1 MAVASAR
8 KRSCIQALSIKLGH
22 MRFENQGVRFIPD
35 HSFLPKNQTLDFIP
49 EDIFIPEL
57 KTISSLPEDRF
68 RCPVRA
74 LKWYLNKTKGL
85 RTSDQLFI
93 LTREPYGPASKS
105 TISRWIVET
114 ISPHA
119 SGPVRAHEVRGQ
131 STSRALFAG
140 VRIQDIIKAAAW
152 KTPSTFV
159 RCYLSDT
166 LAAETAFG
174 RAALAG
180 PSRS

>member
-1 MAVASAR
+1 P
-8 KRSCIQALSIKLGH
+8 GH
-22 MRFENQGVRFIPD
+22 MRFENQGVWFIPD
-35 HSFLPKNQTLDFIP
+35 HTFLPKNQTLDFIP
-49 EDIFIPEL
+49 GDIFIPEL
-57 KTISSLPEDRF
+57 KTFSSVPDDRL

-74 LKWYLNKTKGL
+74 LKWYLDRTKDL

-93 LTREPYGPASKS
+93 LTREPFGPASKS

-114 ISPHA
+114 ISPSA
-119 SGPVRAHEVRGQ
+119 SGPVWAHQVRGQ
-131 STSRALFAG
+131 AASRALFAG
-140 VRIQDIIKAAAW
+140 VELQDIIKAAAW

-159 RCYLSDT
+159 KCYLSDT